1 MKPETLKQ
9 FHAKVTFCIK
19 SVEKFGC
26 YVKFVLLCVV
36 ISLHIVKLTLQI
48 MSYHEKENW
57 VNIFSS
63 ILITGIFAWMVWQRQ
78 VDGRLS
84 LESDYRQWGMVFL
97 VFMGVSIVARI
108 IIYIIFA
115 IINTIAMR
123 KEEKDIADERV
134 KLIRLKAIRNSH
146 YSFSIG
152 FGLSVIALAIG
163 MPVYGLFIAFVGC
176 GMLAELIENGSQIY
190 YNRKGV

>member
-1 MKPETLKQ
+1 
-9 FHAKVTFCIK
+9 
-19 SVEKFGC
+19 
-26 YVKFVLLCVV
+26 
-36 ISLHIVKLTLQI
+36 
-48 MSYHEKENW
+48 MSYQEKENW

-97 VFMGVSIVARI
+97 IFMGVSIVARI
-108 IIYIIFA
+108 IIYIIFS

-123 KEEKDIADERV
+123 KEEKDITDERV

-176 GMLAELIENGSQIY
+176 GMISELIDNFSQIY